1 MRRTDIGTVGLAG
14 APVSKADR
22 AYQAILEGIRD
33 QRHEPGDRLVLSQ
46 IVAFIKYVQDRTPTL
61 DQGIGAYYQGLGGVL
76 DSGLNPEARDYVAKV
91 RAAMAMF

>member
-46 IVAFIKYVQDRTPTL
+46 IAAEL
-61 DQGIGAYYQGLGGVL
+61 GLSL
-76 DSGLNPEARDYVAKV
+76 IHI
-91 RAAMAMF
+91 

>member
-33 QRHEPGDRLVLSQ
+33 QRHEPGDRLVLSLSL
-46 IVAFIKYVQDRTPTL
+46 IHI
-61 DQGIGAYYQGLGGVL
+61 
-76 DSGLNPEARDYVAKV
+76 
-91 RAAMAMF
+91 